1 MSFDLDVCLDEYS
14 TPAGKERAAT
24 YTGQYSPSR
33 MGMTVIPSFDS
44 TEVSFA
50 TVVSGT
56 LFLKRS
62 AWKFHDSF
70 SLLLGLSKRKILKVL
85 EICFS
90 P

>member
-1 MSFDLDVCLDEYS
+1 MSFDLDLCLDEYN

-44 TEVSFA
+44 TEVSFP
-50 TVVSGT
+50 TVVSG
-56 LFLKRS
+56 LSLKRS

-70 SLLLGLSKRKILKVL
+70 SPLLGLSKRKILKVL